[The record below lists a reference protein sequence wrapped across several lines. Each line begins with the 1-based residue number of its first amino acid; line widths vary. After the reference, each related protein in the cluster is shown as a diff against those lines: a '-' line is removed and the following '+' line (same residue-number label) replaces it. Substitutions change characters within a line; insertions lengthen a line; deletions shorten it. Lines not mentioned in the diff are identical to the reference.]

1 MKLHEGS
8 LKLAGLYLTVLMAI
22 SIFFSA
28 TLYQTSVRELDRG
41 LRGPTTVI
49 NSPIGPGFSTGIR
62 QQILDERDSYY
73 DQARTHIQNKLV
85 IINLFILVGGG
96 MLCYYL
102 ALRTL
107 KPIEEAQEAQS
118 RFTADASHELRTPI
132 TAIRTENEVALLDP
146 KLTLKEAK
154 QQLQSNVEELEKLTT
169 LSEGLLRLAQ
179 IDKNHLDK
187 VPVSTKSIVDNAIAR
202 VLPQAEK
209 RTILITADQKANLMV
224 LGDELS
230 VTEALVTVIDNAIKY
245 SSPNLE
251 ITVRVKQEQR
261 QAVFEVIDH
270 GSGIKSSELPYLFE
284 RFYRAD
290 SSRTK
295 QDVEGYGLGLA
306 IAKNIID
313 RHSGTITVNS
323 TPGKG
328 STFTIKLPLS

>member
-1 MKLHEGS
+1 M
-8 LKLAGLYLTVLMAI
+8 TI

-28 TLYQTSVRELDRG
+28 TLYQTSIRELDRG
-41 LRGPTTVI
+41 LRGPTNVI
-49 NSPIGPGFSTGIR
+49 NGPIGPGFSENIR
-62 QQILDERDSYY
+62 QQIIDERQVRYEEAHDEILS
-73 DQARTHIQNKLV
+73 KLIITNIV
-85 IINLFILVGGG
+85 ILIGGG
-96 MLCYYL
+96 ALCYYL

-107 KPIEEAQEAQS
+107 KPIEEAHEAQS

-179 IDKNHLDK
+179 IENNHLEK
-187 VPVSTKSIVDNAIAR
+187 VPISTKQIVDNAVAR

-209 RTILITADQKANLMV
+209 QNILIKPEQDTDLQV

-230 VTEALVTVIDNAIKY
+230 VTEALVTLIDNAVKY
-245 SSPNLE
+245 SSPKSE
-251 ITVRVKQEQR
+251 VIVRVEQDQR
-261 QAVFEVIDH
+261 QAVFKVIDR
-270 GSGIKSSELPYLFE
+270 GPGIKASEQPYIFD

-295 QDVEGYGLGLA
+295 QNIGGYGLGLA
-306 IAKNIID
+306 IAKNIIE
-313 RHSGTITVNS
+313 RHDGSIHVTS
-323 TPGKG
+323 KPGKG
-328 STFTIKLPLS
+328 STFTVKLPLS